1 MTIKFS
7 FQKERSGFTLIEL
20 LLTLAIISV
29 LAITI
34 LVAIKPAQ
42 RLADA
47 RDARR
52 AQDVNEILTGI
63 HECVID
69 KKDSSNMNTCLGSH
83 TVAVTYEITAADIST
98 GCKTLCSNATSDSS
112 CLNLGATL
120 TDYFT
125 EIPKDPSESVTGH
138 TGYSL
143 TQFTN
148 GMVVID
154 ACAAENSVIKVS
166 R

>member
-1 MTIKFS
+1 MTLKNADYF
-7 FQKERSGFTLIEL
+7 RTLGFTLIEL
-20 LLTLAIISV
+20 LITLAIISV

-52 AQDVNEILTGI
+52 AQDINEILTGI

-69 KKDSSNMNTCLGSH
+69 KNDSSNMNTCLGTH
-83 TVAVTYEITAADIST
+83 TTGVTYEITSSSVSS
-98 GCKTLCSNATSDSS
+98 GCKSLCSSATSDSS
-112 CLNLGATL
+112 CLNLGTTL

-125 EIPKDPSESVTGH
+125 ALPQDPSESVSGH
-138 TGYSL
+138 TGYSI
-143 TQFTN
+143 TQFVN
-148 GMVVID
+148 GMVVIE